1 MPDDAPQSKVAPARR
16 APWVLALV
24 GFAAFGCLAAAGL
37 GASPVRAQACPPY
50 CGTPIITPAWH
61 LHMCDMSYQEQLVDN
76 HCMNGPGVVEFPAGT
91 KDVHVIYCH
100 KYTDTVVVRIKDSGG
115 GLQWVNHPDGETYTG
130 EGCESLVFSH
140 RNGIP
145 SAGSPYFTS
154 AYWPEGPFSGVGSG
168 IEWFIGLFIAF
179 DQDVYYGKDAVAYL
193 TARDPA
199 ANLDPTVRE
208 TITVRLTSTSDPTG
222 IDFTLREEASG
233 FPLFKSDQPLRFSTI
248 ASDPAKGILK
258 VNNRD
263 QLTVSYCPRNCGTPY
278 TDTASWYQLD
288 ATITPTS
295 LATWAGPPPTLTPTP
310 PAGRRIEYAEVRPAP
325 ADVGYSPQIST
336 NKGRPNHLGYPTL
349 YSGMW
354 TRGTN
359 PHVGMVQFDLASVP
373 EGVTVVDAR
382 LELVG
387 RESRFTKPGSWA
399 LKLLDRGIDAGWRD
413 ATFDML
419 RATTVL
425 AQIGPTL
432 SDVDLGVGRKN
443 SLGFTPEQ
451 LAFIQDRLGSTR
463 KLSFRVDGPG
473 GDENNLF
480 AWHSGVDVYN
490 REDEAPD
497 PALGP
502 ALYLA
507 YEVGPTATPPGG
519 GSGTASATPTRTH
532 TPPVGTPGTSTATS
546 TRTST
551 PPAGTPGTA
560 TATPT
565 RTNTPPG
572 GTPPTAG
579 ATATRT
585 ATGGPGSSATPS
597 PSPTTMGPTAG
608 PGTASVTP
616 SASPTLPLP
625 TPPIGGTPGSA
636 TPGPGSPSVT
646 PPGTGEP
653 PSLTPTP
660 GLGTVWPSS
669 TPGSGTA
676 PATATG
682 GVVTTP
688 GASPSAT
695 PTATGPAVQ
704 RQVCVVAFIDANGNG
719 GREPEERFLAGAS
732 IRLTHQRS
740 GAYISRTTDGSN
752 DPDYCWD
759 GLIDGEYSVTV
770 KSWPEGYQGTG
781 PAEWQFIIP
790 FAGLPAQYKFGA
802 RRGPVP
808 TATATTS
815 PSPRPS
821 DTPAPTQTPAPTGT
835 PTPQPTVVGPA
846 GDLCLTVY
854 QDRNDS
860 RFRDPDEPLLADVR
874 ISVRADADGPLRE
887 VLSRADGAVCMRL
900 AVGVYYAQA
909 ALASGWTSTGP
920 AEQAVLVTSGGQQ
933 AVAFGQRPLRS
944 PGKAYLPF
952 AARPRPGTPTPSRAG
967 R

>member
-1 MPDDAPQSKVAPARR
+1 MPDDAPLSTVGPPRR

-24 GFAAFGCLAAAGL
+24 GLAVFGCLAAATL

-61 LHMCDMSYQEQLVDN
+61 LHMCDVSYQEQLADN
-76 HCMNGPGVVEFPAGT
+76 HCMHGPGVVEFPAGT
-91 KDVHVIYCH
+91 NDVHIIYCH

-130 EGCESLVFSH
+130 DGCESLVFSH

-179 DQDVYYGKDAVAYL
+179 DQDVYYGKDATAYI

-199 ANLDPTVRE
+199 ANEDPTVRE
-208 TITVRLTSTSDPTG
+208 TITVHITSASDPTG

-233 FPLFKSDQPLRFSTI
+233 FPLFKSDLPLRFSTI

-263 QLTVSYCPRNCGTPY
+263 LITVSYCPRNCSVPY
-278 TDTASWYQLD
+278 TDTANWYQID
-288 ATITPTS
+288 ATITPTP
-295 LATWAGPPPTLTPTP
+295 LATWAGPAPTLTPTP
-310 PAGRRIEYAEVRPAP
+310 PAGRHIEYVAVRPAP

-359 PHVGMVQFDLASVP
+359 PHVGMVQFDLVAVP

-382 LELVG
+382 LEIVG

-399 LKLLDRGIDAGWRD
+399 VKLLDRGIDAGWRD
-413 ATFDML
+413 ATFDLL
-419 RATTVL
+419 RTTTVL

-432 SDVDLGVGRKN
+432 TDVDLGVGRKN
-443 SLGFTPEQ
+443 SLGFTPDQ
-451 LAFIQDRLGSTR
+451 LGFIEDRLGSTR

-490 REDEAPD
+490 RESDPPD

-507 YEVGPTATPPGG
+507 YEVGPTSTPPGG
-519 GSGTASATPTRTH
+519 GSATASATPSRTN
-532 TPPVGTPGTSTATS
+532 
-546 TRTST
+546 T
-551 PPAGTPGTA
+551 PPAGTPGTVS
-560 TATPT
+560 ATPT
-565 RTNTPPG
+565 RTNTPPLGTPGTPTATASRTNTPPG

-579 ATATRT
+579 ATPTRT
-585 ATGGPGSSATPS
+585 ATGGPSSSATPT
-597 PSPTTMGPTAG
+597 PTGPTAG

-616 SASPTLPLP
+616 SATRTLPLP
-625 TPPIGGTPGSA
+625 TPPTSGTP
-636 TPGPGSPSVT
+636 PGPGTPSVT
-646 PPGTGEP
+646 PPGGTAPATLTPGTPGTGDP
-653 PSLTPTP
+653 PSTTPAP
-660 GLGTVWPSS
+660 GT
-669 TPGSGTA
+669 GTA

-682 GVVTTP
+682 STVTTP
-688 GASPSAT
+688 AASPSAT
-695 PTATGPAVQ
+695 ATATGPAVQ
-704 RQVCVVAFIDANGNG
+704 RQVCVVAFVDANGNG
-719 GREPEERFLAGAS
+719 AREPEERFLAGAN

-740 GAYISRTTDGSN
+740 GAYISRTTDGAN

-759 GLIDGEYSVTV
+759 GLIDGDYSVAA
-770 KSWPEGYQGTG
+770 KSWPEGYQATG
-781 PAEWQFIIP
+781 PVEWLFTIP
-790 FAGLPAQYKFGA
+790 FAGLPAHYTFGA

-821 DTPAPTQTPAPTGT
+821 DTAAPTQTPAPTGT

-846 GDLCLTVY
+846 GDLCLTVFH
-854 QDRNDS
+854 DRDS
-860 RFRDPDEPLLADVR
+860 SHFRDPDEALLADLR
-874 ISVRADADGPLRE
+874 ISVRADNDGPVRE

-900 AVGVYYAQA
+900 AVGVYYAHA
-909 ALASGWTSTGP
+909 ALASGWIATGP
-920 AEQAVLVTSGGQQ
+920 EEQAVLVTLGQQ
-933 AVAFGQRPLRS
+933 QTVAFGQRPLRS
-944 PGKAYLPF
+944 PGRAFLPF
-952 AARPRPGTPTPSRAG
+952 AARPRPGTPTPSRSG
-967 R
+967 H